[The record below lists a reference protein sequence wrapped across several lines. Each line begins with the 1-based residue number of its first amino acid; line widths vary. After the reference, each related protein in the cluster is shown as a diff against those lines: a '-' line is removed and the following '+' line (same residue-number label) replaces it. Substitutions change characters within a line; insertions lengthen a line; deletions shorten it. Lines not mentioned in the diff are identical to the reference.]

1 MVVVWLTSISLISD
15 LVMLEMEGML
25 LLVVPSGAM
34 PDVEPEPMGAVDPPI
49 PVRLFPSLS
58 YPGACERERQLT

>member
-15 LVMLEMEGML
+15 LEMLEMEGML

-34 PDVEPEPMGAVDPPI
+34 PGVDREPMGAVDPPI
-49 PVRLFPSLS
+49 RVSLPLALHRS
-58 YPGACERERQLT
+58 VHHCKEERG

>member
-15 LVMLEMEGML
+15 LEMLEMVGML

-34 PDVEPEPMGAVDPPI
+34 PGVEPEPMGAVDPPI
-49 PVRLFPSLS
+49 PVSLPLVFPHISPSL
-58 YPGACERERQLT
+58 